1 MLSTSE
7 DVSFIGHKKLKKQA
21 EEVHLFKVLQAYKLI
36 DHSGPTYF
44 YTMLVFFPNVLD
56 LNIAC

>member
-7 DVSFIGHKKLKKQA
+7 DVSFIGHKKLNKQA

-44 YTMLVFFPNVLD
+44 YTMLVFFFFQRP
-56 LNIAC
+56 